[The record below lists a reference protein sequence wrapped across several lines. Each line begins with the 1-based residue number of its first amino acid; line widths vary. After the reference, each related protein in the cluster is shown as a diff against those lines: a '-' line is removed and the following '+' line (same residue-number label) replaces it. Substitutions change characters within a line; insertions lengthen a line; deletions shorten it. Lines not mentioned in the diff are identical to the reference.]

1 MKKRDQHRTAFST
14 PNGLFEFK
22 VMPFGLCNAPAT
34 FQRLMDLVLAGL
46 QWSSCLVY
54 LDDIIILGKD
64 FKSHLENLSLVLQRI
79 KDAGLRLNTTK
90 CAFFQDRVNYLGH
103 VVSRD
108 GVSVDQLKVNK
119 VKNWPVPKT
128 SKEVQQFLGLANY
141 YRRFVQGFANTAR
154 PLHRLT
160 KKRQSSP
167 GLLNVRQLLMNSAT
181 DCVIPQFSHFLI
193 TQNLSSSIQMQ
204 VILDLVP

>member
-1 MKKRDQHRTAFST
+1 
-14 PNGLFEFK
+14 
-22 VMPFGLCNAPAT
+22 
-34 FQRLMDLVLAGL
+34 MDLVLAGL
-46 QWSSCLVY
+46 KWSSCLVY

-64 FKSHLENLSLVLQRI
+64 FKSHLQNLSLVLQRI
-79 KDAGLRLNTTK
+79 KDAGLRLKTTK

-141 YRRFVQGFANTAR
+141 YRRFVQGFANTSR

-160 KKRQSSP
+160 EKTAKFTWTAECQAAFDELRYRLCDTP
-167 GLLNVRQLLMNSAT
+167 V
-181 DCVIPQFSHFLI
+181 
-193 TQNLSSSIQMQ
+193 LSFPDYTKSF
-204 VILDLVP
+204 ILDTDASDTGLGAVISSLMKVAMSM

>member
-1 MKKRDQHRTAFST
+1 M
-14 PNGLFEFK
+14 
-22 VMPFGLCNAPAT
+22 
-34 FQRLMDLVLAGL
+34 
-46 QWSSCLVY
+46 
-54 LDDIIILGKD
+54 GKN

-79 KDAGLRLNTTK
+79 KDAGLRLKATK

-119 VKNWPVPKT
+119 VRNWPVPKT

-141 YRRFVQGFANTAR
+141 YWRFVQGFAKLQDCCTDSLR
-154 PLHRLT
+154 
-160 KKRQSSP
+160 KRRSSP
-167 GLLNVRQLLMNSAT
+167 GLLNVRQLLMNFAT

-193 TQNLSSSIQMQ
+193 TRSLSSSIQTQ
-204 VILDLVP
+204 VILDLVL